1 MSTPR
6 KDPQTVSREGEP
18 LVDSIDG
25 VRVHYPPTQIDGRGD
40 LVETYDPRWG
50 LSDEPMVYNYLAT
63 IRPGVVKGWVKH
75 LKQDDRLFFAFGAMA
90 LVLYDDREGS
100 PTRGMLNELCFGER
114 RRASV
119 IVPSGVWHA
128 VVNIGE
134 GEGVFL
140 NTPTRPYDHADPDK
154 YRLPLVNDLIPYSF
168 DRLRER

>member
-6 KDPQTVSREGEP
+6 KDTQTVSREGEP
-18 LVDSIDG
+18 LTDLIDG

-75 LKQDDRLFFAFGAMA
+75 LKQDDRLFFAFGAVA

-100 PTRGMLNELCFGER
+100 PTHGQVNEFFFGER
-114 RRASV
+114 RRATVV
-119 IVPSGVWHA
+119 IPAGVWHA
-128 VVNIGE
+128 VANVGE
-134 GEGVFL
+134 TDAIFL
-140 NTPTRPYDHADPDK
+140 NSPTRPYDHADPDK